1 MIMNFNSFLFVGAGG
16 AIGSMLRYA
25 VSLIITSKFFPYTTL
40 LVNILGSL
48 LIGIFLGLLLK
59 NSISNYS
66 WRFWATGICGGF
78 TTFSAFSLE
87 GVELLQQQ
95 RYFIFLLYFFI
106 TISAGLGATFLGY
119 TFAK

>member
-1 MIMNFNSFLFVGAGG
+1 MNFNSFLLVGAGG

-25 VSLIITSKFFPYTTL
+25 ASLIITNKLFPYATL

-66 WRFWATGICGGF
+66 WKFWATGICGGF
-78 TTFSAFSLE
+78 TTFSALSLE
-87 GVELLQQQ
+87 GIELLQQQ
-95 RYFIFLLYFFI
+95 RYFIFLLYFLLSI
-106 TISAGLGATFLGY
+106 ILGLAAAYAGYNLT
-119 TFAK
+119 K

>member
-1 MIMNFNSFLFVGAGG
+1 MNFNSFLLVGIGG

-25 VSLIITSKFFPYTTL
+25 VSLIITNKFFPYTTL

-59 NSISNYS
+59 NSISNYG

-78 TTFSAFSLE
+78 TTFSALSLE

-95 RYFIFLLYFFI
+95 RYLIFALYFTLSI
-106 TISAGLGATFLGY
+106 ILGLAAAFGGY
-119 TFAK
+119 SLTK